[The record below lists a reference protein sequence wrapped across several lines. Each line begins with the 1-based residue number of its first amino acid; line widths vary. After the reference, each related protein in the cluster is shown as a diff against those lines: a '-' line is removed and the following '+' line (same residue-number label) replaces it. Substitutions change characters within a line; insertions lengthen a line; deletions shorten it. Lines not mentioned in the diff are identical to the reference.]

1 MTRISIT
8 IIDGVEVRSATE
20 ECKIMTRLTSLTLD
34 ENRMRPQS
42 IARLATLIGLSRRL
56 ECLSLKSC
64 AIDDNSFNMI
74 CDRMP
79 LTKHLHKI
87 DLTNNILTD

>member
-56 ECLSLKSC
+56 ESLSLKSC
-64 AIDDNSFNMI
+64 GIDDNSFNMI